1 MNAKPLKSPRLKTSL
16 LRKIFTAASIRRWN
30 DQACPVEFVELD
42 KQAHK
47 MVIAYLLA
55 RYEEHFHNATIDW
68 ERLIL
73 QFCYEFFERVILT
86 DIKPP
91 VFHKLITR
99 HNKELVKFT
108 LANLESDLGAYEFFE
123 NMGEYLTSSEHISN
137 EVAREPHSGNIN
149 GGHISRGKSLESEIL
164 QAAHYYASKWEFDI
178 IYHFNTKMY
187 DVENIKKII
196 DKQVEGHYH
205 LAGMQQIALY
215 EDVRELITMLGQL
228 RFQKRWSQTPRIPET
243 SVLGHT
249 LVVALSAYLLSLD
262 LSACKAMRIN
272 HFLCGLF
279 HDLPE
284 VLTRDIISPIKHN
297 VLGLDEYIKQIERE
311 AVEEKILSKVPENI
325 KDDIVYFT
333 QNEFTNRYKIECFAH
348 YAKSS
353 EELFARFNDDE
364 YEPICGEFLK
374 ACDHLSAYLEAKIS
388 IIHGISSR
396 DLVDGAQGILEKR
409 GNEVINEL
417 DIGAVFRDFK

>member
-1 MNAKPLKSPRLKTSL
+1 MKPTKSPRLKPSL

-55 RYEEHFHNATIDW
+55 RYEEHINGASIDW

-91 VFHKLITR
+91 VFHKLTTR

-108 LANLESDLGAYEFFE
+108 LATLQGDLGEYEFFSQ
-123 NMGEYLTSSEHISN
+123 MGEYLTSSEHLAS
-137 EVAREPHSGNIN
+137 HSP
-149 GGHISRGKSLESEIL
+149 SLECEIL
-164 QAAHYYASKWEFDI
+164 KAAHYYASKWEFDI

-187 DVENIKKII
+187 DVQNIKKII
-196 DKQVEGHYH
+196 DKQVEDHYH

-249 LVVALSAYLLSLD
+249 LVVAISAYLLSLD
-262 LSACKAMRIN
+262 LGACKQMRIN

-297 VLGLDEYIKQIERE
+297 VLGLDEFIKQIESE
-311 AVEEKILSKVPENI
+311 AVEEKILSKVPDNI
-325 KDDIVYFT
+325 KEDIVYFT
-333 QNEFTNRYKIECFAH
+333 QNEFANRYKIECFPH
-348 YAKSS
+348 YTKSY
-353 EELFARFNDDE
+353 EELFAQFNSDE

-388 IIHGISSR
+388 IAHGISSK
-396 DLVDGAQGILEKR
+396 DLIEGAQGILDKR
-409 GNEVINEL
+409 GDEVINGL
-417 DIGAVFRDFK
+417 DIGAVFREFE

>member
-1 MNAKPLKSPRLKTSL
+1 MSSLTTSSKNLKSPRLKSSL

-30 DQACPVEFVELD
+30 DQACPMEFVELD

-55 RYEEHFHNATIDW
+55 RYEEHINHAQIDW

-73 QFCYEFFERVILT
+73 QFCYEFFERIVLT

-91 VFHKLITR
+91 VFHKLIAR

-108 LANLESDLGAYEFFE
+108 LANLESDLGEYEFFAS
-123 NMGEYLTSSEHISN
+123 MGEYLTSSEHIS
-137 EVAREPHSGNIN
+137 
-149 GGHISRGKSLESEIL
+149 SRGKSLESEIL

-196 DKQVEGHYH
+196 DRQVEGHYH
-205 LAGMQQIALY
+205 LVGMQQIALY
-215 EDVRELITMLGQL
+215 SDVRELITMLGQL
-228 RFQKRWSQTPRIPET
+228 RFQKRWSQTPRIPQT

-262 LSACKAMRIN
+262 LGACKAMRIN

-297 VLGLDEYIKQIERE
+297 VLGLDEFIKQIERE
-311 AVEEKILSKVPENI
+311 AVEEKILCKVPENI
-325 KDDIVYFT
+325 KDDITYFT
-333 QNEFTNRYKIECFAH
+333 QNEFANRYKIECFAQ

-353 EELFARFNDDE
+353 EELFSQFNADE

-374 ACDHLSAYLEAKIS
+374 SCDHLSAYLEAKIS
-388 IIHGISSR
+388 IAHGISSK
-396 DLVDGAQGILEKR
+396 DLIEGAQGILEKR
-409 GNEVINEL
+409 GSEVINGL
-417 DIGAVFRDFK
+417 DIGAVFREFE

>member
-1 MNAKPLKSPRLKTSL
+1 
-16 LRKIFTAASIRRWN
+16 
-30 DQACPVEFVELD
+30 
-42 KQAHK
+42 

-137 EVAREPHSGNIN
+137 EVAREPHS
-149 GGHISRGKSLESEIL
+149 GHISRGKSLESEIL

-262 LSACKAMRIN
+262 LGACKAMRIN

-333 QNEFTNRYKIECFAH
+333 QNEFANRYKIECFAH

-374 ACDHLSAYLEAKIS
+374 ACDHLSAYLEARIS

-409 GNEVINEL
+409 RNEVINGL